1 MPKSVI
7 FLYTNNKI
15 SEREFEAIISFT
27 SASERM
33 KYLGIPNEA
42 KDLYL
47 ENYKVLKETED
58 DKQVER
64 YTVFLGRKNQYC

>member
-27 SASERM
+27 SASERI

-58 DKQVER
+58 DR
-64 YTVFLGRKNQYC
+64 